1 MEPIFDVLRELSE
14 KNEDIVLSDEMFEL
28 MKPIIQKF
36 NINQHKVYNSW
47 KNYEVLKHSH
57 CNNEDEL
64 TYISD
69 SMISRDKVELVKN
82 VEPKLKW
89 LNGLPQ
95 PEQRTP
101 EWYSYRH
108 TVITASSMSQIFEGK
123 SKYKNILKEKVL
135 PEKERQFSSTPALS
149 HGVRNEPVAQ
159 SIYELLT
166 ETKISEYGCIK
177 HPSIPYIGASPD
189 GIVTSSKCKKK
200 LGHMLEI
207 KCLYSRKLTGIPLYK
222 YWVQCQIQLEVCKL
236 EYCDFFEIKLNEN
249 LSEEEF
255 YSKIR
260 DKTHK
265 QFYGIV
271 IEYAVH
277 NRETNKTKNNWIYS
291 PINLTEQ
298 EFITW
303 SSNNLKQF
311 SENDENTWYVRSYY
325 WELLKYSNRL
335 IKRNR
340 EWFKYI
346 RPKID
351 SFWTEVEDKREIL
364 ENDKSGEIKKTMFPE
379 KPEKPEPLKLDICLI
394 DTDDDESMSTLNVPK
409 NKSPTKS
416 SNLEI
421 CLIDT
426 DDEI

>member
-69 SMISRDKVELVKN
+69 SMISRDKVEIVKN

-135 PEKERQFSSTPALS
+135 PEKERQFSNTAALS

-189 GIVTSSKCKKK
+189 GIVTSSKCKK
-200 LGHMLEI
+200 
-207 KCLYSRKLTGIPLYK
+207 
-222 YWVQCQIQLEVCKL
+222 
-236 EYCDFFEIKLNEN
+236 
-249 LSEEEF
+249 
-255 YSKIR
+255 IR
-260 DKTHK
+260 
-265 QFYGIV
+265 
-271 IEYAVH
+271 
-277 NRETNKTKNNWIYS
+277 
-291 PINLTEQ
+291 P
-298 EFITW
+298 
-303 SSNNLKQF
+303 
-311 SENDENTWYVRSYY
+311 YVR
-325 WELLKYSNRL
+325 NQML
-335 IKRNR
+335 I
-340 EWFKYI
+340 
-346 RPKID
+346 
-351 SFWTEVEDKREIL
+351 
-364 ENDKSGEIKKTMFPE
+364 
-379 KPEKPEPLKLDICLI
+379 
-394 DTDDDESMSTLNVPK
+394 
-409 NKSPTKS
+409 
-416 SNLEI
+416 
-421 CLIDT
+421 
-426 DDEI
+426 